1 MALAVAG
8 TRNDGSTTSPKWFGN
23 VVTIQAPFGN
33 MGKVSR
39 YEVSLSV
46 TFTYRQSSY
55 AGFSVDNIDEST

>member
-1 MALAVAG
+1 MAAVAAG
-8 TRNDGSTTSPKWFGN
+8 IRNDGGTTTPKRFGSM
-23 VVTIQAPFGN
+23 VTIQAPFGN